1 MTFAKQFNPFTGELD
16 YYATSNGE
24 GTEWYFVENGYTLE
38 LWWKS
43 TLVHSWSVDAPTI
56 GVGQPMGLLLT
67 LTYAS

>member
-1 MTFAKQFNPFTGELD
+1 MFKINPFTSRFD
-16 YYATSNGE
+16 YTVDANGI